1 MTKYL
6 ENLNELKYNELTIK
20 LKKYAEDN
28 NVPIMEEDGILAI
41 KLLIRL
47 TNAKRILEIGTAIA
61 YSTILMASENCVERI
76 DTIERNEEMY
86 NLAINNI
93 KEATLENKII
103 VHFDDALELDLNN
116 LLEEYDLILIDAAK
130 AQYQKFFD
138 KYTPLLKHNG
148 IVVTDNILFHG
159 CVENQENL
167 SKNVLN
173 MVKKI
178 DHYNNCL
185 KENKNFDTTFLP
197 LGDGQAISIKVT
209 K

>member
-1 MTKYL
+1 MTEYL
-6 ENLNELKYNELTIK
+6 EKLNDKKYKELTIK
-20 LKKYAEDN
+20 LKQYAKEN

-41 KLLIRL
+41 KLLIKIS
-47 TNAKRILEIGTAIA
+47 NAKRILEIGTAIG
-61 YSTILMASENCVERI
+61 YSAILMASEDCVERL

-86 NLAINNI
+86 QLALKNVEQAN
-93 KEATLENKII
+93 LENKIHI
-103 VHFDDALELDLNN
+103 HFNDALELDLNE

-138 KYTPLLKHNG
+138 KYTPLLKEKG
-148 IVVTDNILFHG
+148 IVITDNILFHG

-167 SKNVLN
+167 TKNVSH

-178 DHYNNCL
+178 GNYNNWL
-185 KENKNFDTTFLP
+185 KENKSYDTTFLP

>member
-6 ENLNELKYNELTIK
+6 ENLNELKYNELTKK

-28 NVPIMEEDGILAI
+28 DIPIMEEDGILAI
-41 KLLIRL
+41 KLLIKL
-47 TNAKRILEIGTAIA
+47 INAKRILEIGTAIA

-86 NLAINNI
+86 LMAAKNI
-93 KEATLENKII
+93 KEASLDNKIHL
-103 VHFDDALELDLNN
+103 HFSDALELDISD

-130 AQYQKFFD
+130 AQYKKFFD
-138 KYTPLLKHNG
+138 KYTPLLKING

-178 DHYNNCL
+178 DTYNKWL

-197 LGDGQAISIKVT
+197 LGDGQAISVKVT

>member
-6 ENLNELKYNELTIK
+6 ENLNELKYNEFTKK

-28 NVPIMEEDGILAI
+28 NIPIMEEDGILAI

-61 YSTILMASENCVERI
+61 YSTILMASEDCVERI
-76 DTIERNEEMY
+76 DTIERNEKMY
-86 NLAINNI
+86 LEAAKNI
-93 KEATLENKII
+93 KEVSLDNKIHL
-103 VHFDDALELDLNN
+103 HFSDALELDIND
-116 LLEEYDLILIDAAK
+116 LLDEYDLILIDAAK

-138 KYTPLLKHNG
+138 KYTPLLKVNG

-178 DHYNNCL
+178 DIYNKWL

-197 LGDGQAISIKVT
+197 LGDGQAISVKVT
-209 K
+209 Q

>member
-28 NVPIMEEDGILAI
+28 NIPIMEEDGILAI
-41 KLLIRL
+41 KLLIKL
-47 TNAKRILEIGTAIA
+47 TKAKRILEIGTAIA

-86 NLAINNI
+86 LMAAKNI
-93 KEATLENKII
+93 KEASLDNKIHL
-103 VHFDDALELDLNN
+103 HFSDALELDISD

-138 KYTPLLKHNG
+138 KYTPLLKING

-178 DHYNNCL
+178 DTYNKWL

-197 LGDGQAISIKVT
+197 LGDGQAISVKVT